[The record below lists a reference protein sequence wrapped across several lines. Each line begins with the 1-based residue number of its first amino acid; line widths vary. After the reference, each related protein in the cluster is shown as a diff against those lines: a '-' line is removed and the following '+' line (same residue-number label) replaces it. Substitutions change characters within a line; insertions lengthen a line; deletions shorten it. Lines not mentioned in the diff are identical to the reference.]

1 MESRKPGL
9 LKIVRAC
16 IIAAAVALMLTS
28 AFLHSSIISPSIYHD
43 GTVLVPQRASISLNG
58 TVIADEGELPMMV
71 TLSKGDVLRLEGT
84 VDSSLLEHR
93 RAYLIAT
100 DAPLFRIYING
111 ELIATGGSASSGSTF
126 FGDYHSSELVHVGRL
141 PDGTVVHD
149 IAVEFENPSRGV
161 PTPVTI
167 NGLIAGSSFDIISLM
182 KNEGMICLFIMVA
195 FFTLEFLTIMVIILM
210 HRQYSTAHV
219 ALILAL
225 ELLLMLQS
233 LVNSPVRM
241 LLVQNEQLWQVLD
254 QLTSAFW
261 PLTLYALLCKSTGNS
276 GLEKTRYRVLA
287 LLPLFV
293 VMISLAA
300 SGLLPHFMHT
310 VFHLTKPLSLAVT
323 FVYIITMLIEKRTS
337 ESGSVTWYHLTSPLL
352 VALAMALEL
361 SSVPEL
367 RFYTVLRLAGGMLRL
382 IATINYI
389 IFAISEYLSRERI
402 IIGQIELDD
411 LLYKDSLTGC
421 LNRRNLD
428 RFRSDPESLADSFY
442 IVEMDINDLKLVNDC
457 FGHREGDKVFSY
469 FGSFIRLELPAESR
483 TFRQG
488 GDEFVSIIPPE
499 SVNGDMEAFLSSF
512 AARYSEKAPYST
524 SISYGWTL
532 YEGSGKA
539 DFERLLAQADRAMYR
554 MKKEIKSGTARL
566 VRRSE

>member
-1 MESRKPGL
+1 M
-9 LKIVRAC
+9 KIVRAC

-28 AFLHSSIISPSIYHD
+28 VFLHSSIISPSIYHD

-100 DAPLFRIYING
+100 DALLFRIYING
-111 ELIATGGSASSGSTF
+111 ELVATGGSASSGSTF

-141 PDGTVVHD
+141 PDRTVVQD

-167 NGLIAGSSFDIISLM
+167 NGLIAGSSFDIISLL
-182 KNEGMICLFIMVA
+182 KDEGMICLFIMVA

-210 HRQYSTAHV
+210 HRQYSTVHV

-293 VMISLAA
+293 VMVSLAA

-323 FVYIITMLIEKRTS
+323 FVYIITLLIEKRTS

-352 VALAMALEL
+352 VALAMASEL

-367 RFYTVLRLAGGMLRL
+367 RYYTVLRLAGGTLRL

-539 DFERLLAQADRAMYR
+539 DFERLLSQADRAMYR
-554 MKKEIKSGTARL
+554 MKKELKSGTARL

>member
-1 MESRKPGL
+1 M
-9 LKIVRAC
+9 KIVRAC

-28 AFLHSSIISPSIYHD
+28 VFLHSSIISPSIYHD

-100 DAPLFRIYING
+100 DALLFRIYING
-111 ELIATGGSASSGSTF
+111 ELVATGGSASSGSTF

-167 NGLIAGSSFDIISLM
+167 NGLIAGSSFDIISLL
-182 KNEGMICLFIMVA
+182 KDEGMICLFIMVA

-210 HRQYSTAHV
+210 HRQYSTVHV

-293 VMISLAA
+293 VMVSLAA

-323 FVYIITMLIEKRTS
+323 FVYIITLLIEKRTS

-352 VALAMALEL
+352 VALAMASEL

-367 RFYTVLRLAGGMLRL
+367 RFYTVLRLAGGTLRL

-428 RFRSDPESLADSFY
+428 RFRSDPGSLADSFY

-499 SVNGDMEAFLSSF
+499 SVNGDMETFLSSF

>member
-1 MESRKPGL
+1 M
-9 LKIVRAC
+9 KIVRAC

-28 AFLHSSIISPSIYHD
+28 VFLHSSIISPSIYHD

-100 DAPLFRIYING
+100 DALLFRIYING
-111 ELIATGGSASSGSTF
+111 ELVATGGSASSGSTF

-141 PDGTVVHD
+141 PDRTVVQD

-167 NGLIAGSSFDIISLM
+167 NGLIAGSSFDIISLL
-182 KNEGMICLFIMVA
+182 KDEGMICLFIMVA

-210 HRQYSTAHV
+210 HRQYSTVHV

-300 SGLLPHFMHT
+300 SGLLPHFMHI

-323 FVYIITMLIEKRTS
+323 FVYIITLLIEKRTS

-352 VALAMALEL
+352 VALAMASEL

-367 RFYTVLRLAGGMLRL
+367 RYYTVLRLAGGTLRL

>member
-1 MESRKPGL
+1 M
-9 LKIVRAC
+9 KIVRAC

-28 AFLHSSIISPSIYHD
+28 VFLHSSIISPSIYHD

-100 DAPLFRIYING
+100 DALLFRINING
-111 ELIATGGSASSGSTF
+111 ELVATGGSASSGSTF

-141 PDGTVVHD
+141 PDGTVVQD

-167 NGLIAGSSFDIISLM
+167 NGLIAGSSFDIISLL
-182 KNEGMICLFIMVA
+182 KDEGMICLFIMVA

-210 HRQYSTAHV
+210 HRQYSTVHV

-293 VMISLAA
+293 VMVSLAA

-323 FVYIITMLIEKRTS
+323 FVYIITLLIEKRTS

-352 VALAMALEL
+352 VALAMASEL

-367 RFYTVLRLAGGMLRL
+367 RYYTVLRLAGGTLRL

-539 DFERLLAQADRAMYR
+539 DFERLLSQADRAMYR

>member
-1 MESRKPGL
+1 M
-9 LKIVRAC
+9 KIVRAC

-28 AFLHSSIISPSIYHD
+28 VFLHSSIISPSIYHD

-100 DAPLFRIYING
+100 DALLFRINING
-111 ELIATGGSASSGSTF
+111 ELVATGGSASSGSTF

-167 NGLIAGSSFDIISLM
+167 NGLIAGSSFDIISLL
-182 KNEGMICLFIMVA
+182 KDEGMICLFIMVA

-210 HRQYSTAHV
+210 HRQYSIAHV

-300 SGLLPHFMHT
+300 SGLLPHLMHT

-323 FVYIITMLIEKRTS
+323 FVYIITLLIEKRTS

-352 VALAMALEL
+352 VALAMASEL

-367 RFYTVLRLAGGMLRL
+367 RYYTVLRLAGGTLRL

-539 DFERLLAQADRAMYR
+539 DFERLLSKADRAMYR

>member
-1 MESRKPGL
+1 M
-9 LKIVRAC
+9 KIVRAC

-28 AFLHSSIISPSIYHD
+28 VFLHSSIISPSIYHD

-100 DAPLFRIYING
+100 DALLFRINING
-111 ELIATGGSASSGSTF
+111 ELVATGGSASSGSTF

-141 PDGTVVHD
+141 PDGTVVQD

-167 NGLIAGSSFDIISLM
+167 NGLIAGSSFDIISLL
-182 KNEGMICLFIMVA
+182 KDEGMICLFIMVA

-210 HRQYSTAHV
+210 HRQYSTVHV

-293 VMISLAA
+293 VMVSLAA

-323 FVYIITMLIEKRTS
+323 FVYIITLLIEKRTS

-352 VALAMALEL
+352 VTLAMASEL

-367 RFYTVLRLAGGMLRL
+367 RYYTVLRLAGGTLRL

-539 DFERLLAQADRAMYR
+539 DFERLLSKADRAMYR